1 MANAFRGKGLTV
13 KVLDVGRQDPGSF
26 DHFGWILTRRVGGI
40 LGGILTRR
48 MFSPSQTHQNGT
60 KKPQLG
66 GK

>member
-40 LGGILTRR
+40 WWDFNTPHVFPKSDAPKR
-48 MFSPSQTHQNGT
+48 HQ
-60 KKPQLG
+60 KQQLG